1 MPQRQTPDEPIYQLV
16 ATVTGHHYRFKRS
29 TVVIFRREFKI
40 EWMLAGFSIARF
52 FCLAGGALALISLVL
67 WVILPVHLVLPPYFF
82 TPILA
87 VGYGIWCWRR
97 TRERLGR
104 KEARE

>member
-1 MPQRQTPDEPIYQLV
+1 
-16 ATVTGHHYRFKRS
+16 
-29 TVVIFRREFKI
+29 
-40 EWMLAGFSIARF
+40 MLPGFWIARCF
-52 FCLAGGALALISLVL
+52 AVAGGALAVVSLLL
-67 WVILPVHLVLPPYFF
+67 WVILPIHMALPPYFL

-97 TRERLGR
+97 TRARLGR